1 MGKKRDPT
9 EPKVKV
15 RLSPTATVAHLT
27 DDLVADLHIPAL
39 PEGIPQRLVDA
50 IQRRVAALL
59 YHLRE
64 AKKRR
69 YVSALEIR
77 LVRDAYRA
85 VLTAYELG
93 LPDCETHYASFRQL
107 VEELGYERVDVGFR
121 KPEP

>member
-1 MGKKRDPT
+1 MEAYLAPPPLSRPHAREMHFFVNGRFVRD
-9 EPKVKV
+9 
-15 RLSPTATVAHLT
+15 RI
-27 DDLVADLHIPAL
+27 LH
-39 PEGIPQRLVDA
+39 
-50 IQRRVAALL
+50 
-59 YHLRE
+59 
-64 AKKRR
+64 
-69 YVSALEIR
+69 R